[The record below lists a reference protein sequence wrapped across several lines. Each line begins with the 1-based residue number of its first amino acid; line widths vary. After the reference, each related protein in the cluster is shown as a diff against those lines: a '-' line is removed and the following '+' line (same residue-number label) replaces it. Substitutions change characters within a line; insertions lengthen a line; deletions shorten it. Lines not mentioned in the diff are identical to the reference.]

1 MTSVPDFGPS
11 VCDFTGAKWVLFFFP
26 LWWKGNYSPLPQQ
39 LPQCFR
45 DHSASFRDRHL
56 TYNPSASFRD
66 LVLLVFASATTAPLC
81 FQGFWLWSVSVPFIL
96 ACWAFI
102 LLSFWPFSFASY
114 VRLSWAWTLWGHRQG
129 VPLFGHVFLPR
140 CFRKASARLPRN
152 TEAKPNPHNVE
163 YQNQIPI
170 RGHGNW
176 ATSGYVF
183 HILSAVFYQ
192 HPPSATFREGHPS
205 AKLPRPSAA
214 WTLCVF

>member
-1 MTSVPDFGPS
+1 MVFHQPI
-11 VCDFTGAKWVLFFFP
+11 WVLFFFP

-45 DHSASFRDRHL
+45 DHSASFRDTHL
-56 TYNPSASFRD
+56 TYSPSASFH
-66 LVLLVFASATTAPLC
+66 
-81 FQGFWLWSVSVPFIL
+81 
-96 ACWAFI
+96 

-163 YQNQIPI
+163 YQNQFQYRTWKLSYIRILFYPLYFTNIPF
-170 RGHGNW
+170 RNLPRR
-176 ATSGYVF
+176 TS
-183 HILSAVFYQ
+183 
-192 HPPSATFREGHPS
+192 FREASTAFRGLNPVRCLMNNYHRKLLHKN
-205 AKLPRPSAA
+205 AKKERNSFEKYANVKMGSSSPNKGENQK
-214 WTLCVF
+214 